1 MIQADTLYFAYPG
14 NVLYNDISFTI
25 ADGSHCVLIGSNGT
39 GKTTLIDLMLHPE
52 KYLFDGKLIKEGVD
66 RVGYVSQFIRHEK
79 DRDITVFDYLREDF
93 VKMEEEQDALCAE
106 METSEDYEAV
116 MERYQAALD
125 EYDAIDGYNHAV
137 NIYQQLKLA
146 GLKHLE
152 NVSVAQVS
160 GGEYKLLQVIR
171 QMLRL
176 PGLLVMDEPDVFLD
190 FENLR
195 GLRDLINHYKGTL
208 LVVTHNRYLLNH
220 CFDKVLHLENQELR
234 EYEGPYIDYQL
245 QQTRMKVEM
254 QEANAKAEEWIQFQ
268 IEIADRLR
276 ERAEMVDS
284 SANGRSLRARVSY
297 IEHLKMWKT
306 PKPFLEP
313 REPKIALPVL
323 EEENQPE
330 TVLSVNDYS
339 VAFDEPLL
347 ENVSFDI
354 KKGEKV
360 ALVGANG
367 TGKTTLLRDIW
378 KNQSDSIT
386 IHEGVEPAFLSQLY
400 GEMLNEDN
408 TIMDEFYDAGFGIP
422 AEIEEYLASY
432 CFPEDT
438 MKKKISTLS
447 GGEKNLLQLAKIGKG
462 HANLLLLDEPT
473 SHLDL
478 YAQAA
483 LEKAVQAYKGAVLMV
498 SHDFYSVANCVD
510 RVLLVEKGGIRPM
523 SARAFRKMIYKNHFN
538 KDYLELE
545 QRKKELE
552 LKIESLLKQ
561 NDYKTAKELC
571 DKLEPVVL
579 GMQG

>member
-1 MIQADTLYFAYPG
+1 MIQADKLYFAYPG

-25 ADGSHCVLIGSNGT
+25 AEGSHCVLIGSNGT
-39 GKTTLIDLMLHPE
+39 GKTTLIDLVLHPE
-52 KYLFDGKLIKEGVD
+52 KYLFDGKLLKEGVD
-66 RVGYVSQFIRHEK
+66 RYGYVSQFIRHEK

-93 VKMEEEQDALCAE
+93 VRMEAEQDALCAE
-106 METSEDYEAV
+106 METAEDFDAV
-116 MERYQAALD
+116 MERYQKALD
-125 EYDAIDGYNHAV
+125 EYDAIDGYNHDI
-137 NIYQQLKLA
+137 NIYHQLKLA
-146 GLKHLE
+146 GLKDLK

-171 QMLRL
+171 QMLLL

-234 EYEGPYIDYQL
+234 EYEGPYIDYQF
-245 QQTRMKVEM
+245 QQTQMKVQM
-254 QEANAKAEEWIQFQ
+254 QEANAKDEEWIQLQ
-268 IEIADRLR
+268 LEIADRLR

-297 IEHLKMWKT
+297 IAHLQDWKT
-306 PKPFLEP
+306 KKPFLEP
-313 REPKIALPVL
+313 REPKIHLPEL
-323 EEENQPE
+323 AEDASPE
-330 TVLSVNDYS
+330 TVLTVEGYS
-339 VAFDEPLL
+339 VAFEQPLL
-347 ENVSFDI
+347 ANVSFTI
-354 KKGEKV
+354 AANEKV

-378 KNQSDSIT
+378 NNQDASIT
-386 IHEGVEPAFLSQLY
+386 IHDGVETAFLSQLY
-400 GEMLNEDN
+400 GEMLDEDK
-408 TIMDEFYDAGFGIP
+408 TILDEFYDAGFGIP
-422 AEIEEYLASY
+422 AEIEEYLAGY
-432 CFPEDT
+432 CFPEEN
-438 MKKKISTLS
+438 MKKKIAMLS

-483 LEKAVQAYKGAVLMV
+483 LEKAVQAYHGAVLMV

-510 RVLLVEKGGIRPM
+510 RVLLVENGGIRPM
-523 SARAFRKMIYKNHFN
+523 SSRAFRKMVYKNHFN
-538 KDYLELE
+538 KEYLELE

-571 DKLEPVVL
+571 EKLETVVL

>member
-79 DRDITVFDYLREDF
+79 DRDISVFDYLREDF
-93 VKMEEEQDALCAE
+93 ARMEEEQDALCAE

-116 MERYQAALD
+116 MERYQAAMD

-137 NIYQQLKLA
+137 NILHQLKLA
-146 GLKHLE
+146 GLQHLE
-152 NVSVAQVS
+152 KVSVAQVS

-234 EYEGPYIDYQL
+234 EYEGAYIDYQFQL
-245 QQTRMKVEM
+245 TQMKVQM
-254 QEANAKAEEWIQFQ
+254 QEANAKDEEWIQLQ
-268 IEIADRLR
+268 TEIADRLR

-297 IEHLKMWKT
+297 IAHLQQWKT
-306 PKPFLEP
+306 KRPFLEP

-323 EEENQPE
+323 AEEQPE
-330 TVLSVNDYS
+330 TVLTVEGYS
-339 VAFDEPLL
+339 VAFDAPLL
-347 ENVSFDI
+347 ENVSFEI
-354 KKGEKV
+354 KAGEKV

-378 KNQSDSIT
+378 KNAHPSVT
-386 IHEGVEPAFLSQLY
+386 IHQGVETAFLSQLY
-400 GEMLNEDN
+400 GEMLDEDK
-408 TIMDEFYDAGFGIP
+408 TILDEFYDGGFGIP
-422 AEIEEYLASY
+422 AEIEAYLENY

-483 LEKAVQAYKGAVLMV
+483 LEKAVQGYQGAVLMV

-523 SARAFRKMIYKNHFN
+523 SSRAFRKMMYKNHFN
-538 KDYLELE
+538 KNYLELE

-571 DKLEPVVL
+571 EKLEPVVMGML
-579 GMQG
+579 G

>member
-66 RVGYVSQFIRHEK
+66 RVGYVSQFIRHDK

-93 VKMEEEQDALCAE
+93 AQMEAEQDALCAE
-106 METSEDYEAV
+106 METAEDYEAV
-116 MERYQAALD
+116 MERYQQAMD

-137 NIYQQLKLA
+137 NIYHQLKLA
-146 GLKHLE
+146 GLQQLE
-152 NVSVAQVS
+152 NVSVAQIS

-171 QMLRL
+171 QMLL
-176 PGLLVMDEPDVFLD
+176 KPGLLVMDEPDVFLD

-234 EYEGPYIDYQL
+234 EYEGPYIDYQF
-245 QQTRMKVEM
+245 QQTQMKVQM
-254 QEANAKAEEWIQFQ
+254 QEANAKDEEWIHLQ

-297 IEHLKMWKT
+297 IGHLEQWKT
-306 PKPFLEP
+306 KKPFLEP
-313 REPKIALPVL
+313 REPKIRLPEL
-323 EEENQPE
+323 EEGASPE
-330 TVLSVNDYS
+330 TLLTVDNYS
-339 VAFDEPLL
+339 VAFDAPLL
-347 ENVSFDI
+347 DNVSFEV
-354 KKGEKV
+354 KAGEKV

-378 KNQSDSIT
+378 KNSTDSIT
-386 IHEGVEPAFLSQLY
+386 IHEGVETAFLSQLY
-400 GEMLNEDN
+400 GEMLDEDK
-408 TIMDEFYDAGFGIP
+408 TIMDEFYDGGFGIP
-422 AEIEEYLASY
+422 AEIEAYLADY
-432 CFPEDT
+432 CFPDDT
-438 MKKKISTLS
+438 MNKKISTLS

-462 HANLLLLDEPT
+462 SANLLLMDEPT

-483 LEKAVQAYKGAVLMV
+483 LEQAVQAYKGAVLMV

-538 KDYLELE
+538 KNYLELE

-552 LKIESLLKQ
+552 LKIESLLKK

-571 DKLEPVVL
+571 EKLEPVVL
-579 GMQG
+579 EMQG